1 MLAPSDRPVGIQIV
15 AGILFVVA
23 AAEAI
28 GTLFFGV
35 GLLGH
40 LDPSYVPGWIPP
52 ELLDLFRRAPM
63 WYIAAG
69 TFVLWPV
76 KVGLLIAAGL
86 AMLAQKRRGRLLV
99 NLYVAASLIESGVTA
114 AAMGG
119 GARTPVGSLFPLL
132 RCVWVDQSLAEGLKY

>member
-28 GTLFFGV
+28 GTFFFGV

-114 AAMGG
+114 AAMGADVRTLV
-119 GARTPVGSLFPLL
+119 GALFPFLVFL
-132 RCVWVDQSLAEGLKY
+132 GVNKIFAEDLKY

>member
-28 GTLFFGV
+28 GTFFFGV

-86 AMLAQKRRGRLLV
+86 AMLAQKRRGRPLV
-99 NLYVAASLIESGVTA
+99 HPYVAAAPIESGGSA
-114 AAMGG
+114 PALGG
-119 GARTPVGSLFPLL
+119 GVRTPLRALFPFLVFL
-132 RCVWVDQSLAEGLKY
+132 GVNKIFAEDLKY